1 MAYIDEHGK
10 TAMVRN
16 AEGEVLTPSVVLFD
30 EEEIIVG
37 REAKKAAG
45 VEVGKVAECAKRDMG
60 RESYAKLING
70 KEMPPE
76 VIQAYILK
84 KLMLETEAALGTQV
98 KAVIT
103 VPAFFD
109 EVRRKATTDAGE
121 MAGLEVL
128 DIVNE
133 PTAAALAFGE
143 AAGYLEDDG
152 TPREMMRVLVYDLGG
167 GTFDVTLLELRPGDV
182 RTLATDGDT
191 HLGGRDWDQ
200 QLADHAADAFA
211 AQYGSDPREDPGSLV
226 RLMRAVEEAKHTLS
240 IRNRTKIHVEH
251 AGQALDLSLTR
262 EEFYDIT
269 AHLLERTAYTAGE
282 VLRVAGKT
290 WQDVSK
296 VLLVGGST
304 RMPMVPE
311 MLEKLTGIEPDSS
324 IYPDEAVARGA
335 AVFARYVMDQG
346 AGDKQPSFT
355 VVDVNSHS
363 LGILGI
369 DQETKRKENV
379 IIIARNTPLPA
390 RAVRNFVT
398 KKDNQK
404 SIVVQVLEGEST
416 APEHCSVIGK
426 AVLRNLPPGL
436 KQGWPIRVTYQY
448 GTNGRL
454 SVRAVVP
461 GTEREI
467 VMELEREQ
475 GLSSDRLKQWKQTLT
490 AEVGR
495 KRSASTIPAEQQSVM
510 TPTQRKA
517 PPAAQRVAKAAKTP
531 TATPAAA
538 AASPIAAQ
546 RAAPQ
551 ATTTAPQATT
561 TAPQATTTAPQ
572 ATTTAPQAATVMQ
585 PAATEVVSSPASSE
599 TVLRP
604 KNKKGL
610 KVWYYLAG
618 YIISATVGLSIGY
631 VLMCMINPEADFLN
645 IWVPGV
651 EAPSEEE

>member
-1 MAYIDEHGK
+1 MSDVQPIGIDLGTTCSAVAYMDEHGK

-16 AEGEVLTPSVVLFD
+16 GEGELLTPSVVLFD
-30 EEEIIVG
+30 EAEIIVG
-37 REAKKAAG
+37 REAKRAAG

-70 KEMPPE
+70 AQMPPE

-84 KLMLETEAALGTQV
+84 KLMLETVEALGTPL

-109 EVRRKATTDAGE
+109 EVRRKATADAGE
-121 MAGLEVL
+121 MAGLDVL

-143 AAGYLEDDG
+143 AAGYLSGGG

-167 GTFDVTLLELRPGDV
+167 GTFDVTLLELRPGHV

-191 HLGGRDWDQ
+191 HLGGYDWDQ

-211 AQYGSDPREDPGSLV
+211 QQHGADPREDPGSLV

-251 AGQALDLSLTR
+251 AGRMLDVPMTR
-262 EEFYDIT
+262 EEFNEIT
-269 AHLLERTAYTAGE
+269 AHLLERTAYTAGQ
-282 VLRVAGKT
+282 VLRVAGMT
-290 WQDVSK
+290 WKDVSTL
-296 VLLVGGST
+296 LLVGGST
-304 RMPMVPE
+304 RMPMVPA
-311 MLEKLTGIEPDSS
+311 MLKALTGIEPDSS

-335 AVFARYVMDQG
+335 AIFAKYVMAKG
-346 AGDKQPSFT
+346 AGGESAAGGEQPSFK

-379 IIIARNTPLPA
+379 IIIARNSPLPA
-390 RAVRNFVT
+390 RAARSFVT
-398 KKDNQK
+398 KTDNQK

-416 APEHCSVIGK
+416 VPDHCSVIGK
-426 AVLRNLPPGL
+426 AVLRDLPPGL

-461 GTEREI
+461 GTDREI

-475 GLSSDRLKQWKQTLT
+475 GLSSDRLKHWKQVLT

-495 KRSASTIPAEQQSVM
+495 KQSPSTVPPEQNSVVVPAK
-510 TPTQRKA
+510 RKIS
-517 PPAAQRVAKAAKTP
+517 PAAQRAVKIAEAR
-531 TATPAAA
+531 PAAIVA
-538 AASPIAAQ
+538 TKVAGSP
-546 RAAPQ
+546 
-551 ATTTAPQATT
+551 
-561 TAPQATTTAPQ
+561 
-572 ATTTAPQAATVMQ
+572 
-585 PAATEVVSSPASSE
+585 VSGES
-599 TVLRP
+599 VRRP
-604 KNKKGL
+604 KKKKGL

-618 YIISATVGLSIGY
+618 YLISATVGLSIGY
-631 VLMCMINPEADFLN
+631 VLMCMINPEANFLN
-645 IWVPGV
+645 LSIPWV
-651 EAPSEEE
+651 EAPSGEQ

>member
-1 MAYIDEHGK
+1 MPDVQPIGIDLGTTCSAVAYIDEHGK

-16 AEGEVLTPSVVLFD
+16 AEGELLTPSVVLFD
-30 EEEIIVG
+30 EGEIIVG

-45 VEVGKVAECAKRDMG
+45 SEVGKVAECAKRDMG

-84 KLMLETEAALGTQV
+84 KLMLETEQALGTRV
-98 KAVIT
+98 RAVIT

-109 EVRRKATTDAGE
+109 EVRRKATADAGE

-143 AAGYLEDDG
+143 AAGYLSNDG
-152 TPREMMRVLVYDLGG
+152 TAREMMRVLVYDLGG

-191 HLGGRDWDQ
+191 HLGGHDWDQ
-200 QLADHAADAFA
+200 HLAEHAADAFA
-211 AQYGSDPREDPGSLV
+211 EQHGSDPREDPGSLI

-240 IRNRTKIHVEH
+240 IRNRTKIHIEH
-251 AGQALDLSLTR
+251 AGRTFDVPLTR
-262 EEFYDIT
+262 EEFKEIT
-269 AHLLERTAYTAGE
+269 GHLLERTAYTAGE
-282 VLRVAGKT
+282 VLRVAGMT
-290 WQDVSK
+290 WKDVTK

-311 MLEKLTGIEPDSS
+311 MLEELTGLKPDSS

-335 AVFARYVMDQG
+335 ALFAKYKIAKG
-346 AGDKQPSFT
+346 AGGKSTGSKEKPDFT

-369 DQETKRKENV
+369 DQETNRKENV
-379 IIIARNTPLPA
+379 IVIPRNSPLPTA
-390 RAVRNFVT
+390 AARNFVT

-416 APEHCSVIGK
+416 VPDHCSVIGK
-426 AVLRNLPPGL
+426 AVLRDLPPGL
-436 KQGWPIRVTYQY
+436 KKGWPIRVTYRY

-454 SVRAVVP
+454 AVRAVVP

-475 GLSSDRLKQWKQTLT
+475 GLSSDRLKHWKQVLT

-495 KRSASTIPAEQQSVM
+495 KKSPSTVPAEQKSVVV
-510 TPTQRKA
+510 PAGRKV
-517 PPAAQRVAKAAKTP
+517 PPAAQRIAKTAKSS
-531 TATPAAA
+531 TA
-538 AASPIAAQ
+538 AASPS
-546 RAAPQ
+546 PSPPSPP
-551 ATTTAPQATT
+551 TAPQAN
-561 TAPQATTTAPQ
+561 
-572 ATTTAPQAATVMQ
+572 TVMQ
-585 PAATEVVSSPASSE
+585 AAAAPVTSSAASVESA
-599 TVLRP
+599 LRP
-604 KNKKGL
+604 RKKRGL
-610 KVWYYLAG
+610 KAWQYIAG
-618 YIISATVGLSIGY
+618 YVISATVGLSIGY

-645 IWVPGV
+645 LWAPTV
-651 EAPSEEE
+651 EAPSEPPNVEE